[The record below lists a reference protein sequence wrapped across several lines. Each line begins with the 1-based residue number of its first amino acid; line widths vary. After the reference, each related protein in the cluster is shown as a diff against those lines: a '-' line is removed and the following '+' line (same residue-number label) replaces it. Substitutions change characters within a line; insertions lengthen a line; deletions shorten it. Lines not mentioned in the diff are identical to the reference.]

1 MSLVIWQARA
11 MPQASLERENDARWW
26 YTCQFRPLNPRQR
39 QAEQRY
45 GVRFDTRPYHPG
57 YDHAR
62 YHGQVAE
69 AELVSTR
76 HGLISAHFGNAF
88 FRMPVSIGRGNVLE
102 IHITKASGRTGG
114 KSLTTSLGPAVGVR
128 ILAPAFTLHDQQTVF
143 KYDDASRF
151 SRAGDFDIKAT
162 PGLLGIVTFPGQLK

>member
-76 HGLISAHFGNAF
+76 HGLISAHFGNAVF
-88 FRMPVSIGRGNVLE
+88 SRSIFQRHPEGPAESPSLHLLDRRS
-102 IHITKASGRTGG
+102 ASGFSPLRSPFTINRPSSSTMMPLDSAGQA
-114 KSLTTSLGPAVGVR
+114 TS
-128 ILAPAFTLHDQQTVF
+128 I
-143 KYDDASRF
+143 
-151 SRAGDFDIKAT
+151 
-162 PGLLGIVTFPGQLK
+162 